1 MGKKKK
7 KRTAAPSASNSQI
20 VAARL
25 LLVLATALAGYLA
38 WGSISG
44 GSLAGCGPS
53 SGCDK
58 VLSSRWAYWLGI
70 PVSVPALLTYVGL
83 LMGSFMIHSRT
94 TALRRQAWM
103 VIIVL
108 SIMVTGVVFWF
119 TGLQVFLLKSFCRF
133 CLAAH
138 GSALVA
144 GALLLHKAPVM
155 RGFQSSPS
163 KENPQKIPFR
173 SALNASLVGMAG
185 LAILVSGQL
194 LVEKAGYRVK
204 TVASGAP
211 SDARKE
217 TAREL
222 ALHRGTIRLNLNE
235 IPMIGPPDA
244 PHVIVSLFDYT
255 CHHCRDM
262 HGLLA
267 QAKARF
273 TNQLAIASIPMPLDG
288 NCNHLV
294 RRTPPAHANACE
306 YAKLGLAVWRAKR
319 ESFAQFDSWV
329 FAPPSPLSVDQV
341 KQYAADLVGQE
352 NLERALADEWI
363 ARQLRTNVAIYEAN
377 RKEMRSGSMPQLIL
391 GKSISAGALKRV
403 DDLYKMIGESFGL
416 K

>member
-1 MGKKKK
+1 MGKKRKK
-7 KRTAAPSASNSQI
+7 TVPPAKSNPQI

-25 LLVLATALAGYLA
+25 LLVLATALASYLA
-38 WGSISG
+38 WGSISE

-70 PVSVPALLTYVGL
+70 PVSVPAVLTYLGL
-83 LMGSFMIHSRT
+83 LIGSFMIYGRT
-94 TALRRQAWM
+94 TAQRRQAWM
-103 VIIVL
+103 MVIVL
-108 SIMVTGVVFWF
+108 SIMITGVVFWF
-119 TGLQVFLLKSFCRF
+119 AGLQMFLLKSYCRF

-144 GALLLHKAPVM
+144 VALLLRNSPVQ
-155 RGFQSSPS
+155 RGFKSAPA
-163 KENPQKIPFR
+163 KGNPQTLPFR
-173 SALNASLVGMAG
+173 SALNASLVGLAG

-194 LVEKAGYRVK
+194 LVEKASNRVK

-211 SDARKE
+211 AEVQEE
-217 TAREL
+217 TVREL
-222 ALHRGTIRLNLNE
+222 SLHEGKFKLNLDE
-235 IPMIGPPDA
+235 IPLIGSPSA

-273 TNQLAIASIPMPLDG
+273 TNQLAIASLPLPLDA
-288 NCNHLV
+288 NCNHV
-294 RRTPPAHANACE
+294 VPRTPRAHLNACE
-306 YAKLGLAVWRAKR
+306 YAKLGLAVWRTKK

-329 FAPPSPLSVDQV
+329 FAPPRPLDIDQV
-341 KQYAADLVGQE
+341 KQYAAQLVGQA
-352 NLERALADEWI
+352 NLERALTNEWVASQI
-363 ARQLRTNVAIYEAN
+363 QTDVAIYEAN
-377 RKEMRSGSMPQLIL
+377 RKEMRSGAMPQLIL
-391 GKSISAGALKRV
+391 GESISVGSLKQV
-403 DDLYKMIGESFGL
+403 DQLYQMIGESFGL